1 MNKRSVATSH
11 TLRAAAVLAVVVVV
25 SVVVVVYRTVEQA
38 QVSDQSVLHTQE
50 VLTSLEAVLA
60 TVLDAG
66 VAVRRFTA
74 SSDSRTLEPFDRAE
88 RAAGEGINQLATLT
102 ADNPSQQ
109 ARVPE
114 LRQAIAQALAALR
127 VVADAKRVARAVG
140 PTDADAAQAGIT
152 ATRNTIQAMRAE
164 ENRLLAARVQANHA
178 AVRRLQQILIAL
190 VAAAVGLLGWVTWLI
205 AGNARRQREGADTL
219 RRANEDLET
228 EAGVRA
234 AALQDSNARLRSI
247 IDSAV
252 DGIIVIDAKGRIE
265 AFNRGA
271 ERLFG
276 YPEAEVIGRNVNMLM
291 PSPDHEAHDGYL
303 SQYLDTGAATIIGV
317 GRQVTGRRRNGTT
330 FPLHLSVGEMSIQGE
345 RKFTGMLHDLS
356 ERMRLDEELR
366 ASEARWRSVIDSAVD
381 GIVVIDAHGRI
392 ESFNPA
398 AERLF
403 GYEEREVVGRNVN
416 MLMPS
421 PYHEEHDTYLTRHLA
436 TGVQKI
442 IGTGREVTGLRR
454 DGTTFP
460 LHLSVGKMTVE
471 GEQRFTGILHDLSAR
486 VRIEKQ
492 LVEQTS
498 LAKLGEMAAVIAHE
512 VKNPL
517 AGVRGAIQIIGARLP
532 KDSKDAPIVTEIV
545 SRIDALNEL
554 MKDLLLFA
562 RPPQPKLAV
571 VDIGALVTTT
581 VNLLRGDPVFERVQV
596 RVGGE
601 PARALGDAELLKIV
615 FVNLLVNAAHAM
627 QGRGTIHVSLASIAD
642 MCQIAFTDE
651 GPGIPADVLEKIFTP
666 FFTTKARGSGLGL
679 PTVRRLIEAHHG
691 TISIACPSAGGTV
704 VTVHLPGER
713 LTVVM

>member
-1 MNKRSVATSH
+1 LNKRSVATSH
-11 TLRAAAVLAVVVVV
+11 TLRAAAVLAVLVVV
-25 SVVVVVYRTVEQA
+25 SVVLVVYRTVEQA
-38 QVSDQSVLHTQE
+38 QVSDRLVLHTQE
-50 VLTSLEAVLA
+50 VLTSLETVLA
-60 TVLDAG
+60 TVVDADG
-66 VAVRRFTA
+66 AVRGFTGSA
-74 SSDSRTLEPFDRAE
+74 DSRTLEPFDRVE
-88 RAAGEGINQLATLT
+88 RAVGEGLNQLATLT
-102 ADNPSQQ
+102 ADNPNQQ
-109 ARVPE
+109 ARLPQ
-114 LRQAIAQALAALR
+114 LRQEIARALAALR
-127 VVADAKRVARAVG
+127 VVADAKRAARADV
-140 PTDADAAQAGIT
+140 PTDTDAAQAGIT
-152 ATRNTIQAMRAE
+152 AARNTIRAMRAE
-164 ENRLLAARVQANHA
+164 ENRLLGARVQANHA

-190 VAAAVGLLGWVTWLI
+190 VVAGIGLLGCVAWLI
-205 AGNARRQREGADTL
+205 AGAARRQRASTDTL

-234 AALQDSNARLRSI
+234 ADLRDSNARLRSI

-252 DGIIVIDAKGRIE
+252 DGIIVIDAKGHIE

-276 YPEAEVIGRNVNMLM
+276 YPAAEVIGRNVNMLM

-303 SQYLDTGAATIIGV
+303 SQYLDTGAAKIIGV
-317 GRQVTGRRRNGTT
+317 GRQVTGRRRDGTT
-330 FPLHLSVGEMSIQGE
+330 LPLHLSVGEMSIQGE
-345 RKFTGMLHDLS
+345 RRFTGMLHDLS
-356 ERMRLDEELR
+356 DRVRLDEELR

-416 MLMPS
+416 VLMPS

-460 LHLSVGKMTVE
+460 LHLSVGKMTVD
-471 GEQRFTGILHDLSAR
+471 GAQRFTGILHDLSAR

-492 LVEQTS
+492 LVEQSS

-517 AGVRGAIQIIGARLP
+517 AGVRGAIQIIGTRLP
-532 KDSKDAPIVTEIV
+532 KDGKDARIVTEIV
-545 SRIDALNEL
+545 ARIDTLNEL

-571 VDIGALVTTT
+571 VDVGALVTTT
-581 VNLLRGDPVFERVQV
+581 ANLLRGDPAFEQVEV
-596 RVGGE
+596 RVDGD

-642 MCQIAFTDE
+642 MCQMAFADE

-666 FFTTKARGSGLGL
+666 FFTTKVRGSGLGL

-704 VTVHLPGER
+704 VTVQLPGER
-713 LTVVM
+713 LAVTM